1 MSSTWRL
8 KPGRVRIAYL
18 FRGAD
23 TGRYAARILL
33 RGNMA
38 DYLRCYV
45 PVGSSFFTVVM
56 AHPTA
61 YHLVVHF
68 WIIPDEG
75 TAMTDNV
82 ENLILEHL
90 RAIRS
95 DIGGIKDDVREIKQ
109 RLTSLEVAV
118 AGLRRDNSNLYGDVI
133 DQHAR
138 YDRLVERVERIE
150 RRLNLADG

>member
-1 MSSTWRL
+1 
-8 KPGRVRIAYL
+8 
-18 FRGAD
+18 
-23 TGRYAARILL
+23 
-33 RGNMA
+33 
-38 DYLRCYV
+38 
-45 PVGSSFFTVVM
+45 
-56 AHPTA
+56 
-61 YHLVVHF
+61 
-68 WIIPDEG
+68 
-75 TAMTDNV
+75 MTDNV